1 MTPSRP
7 SSKSRPD
14 PRTRRRDAARFL
26 LHPDQL
32 KDSLSLAPQ
41 ASLRNATLA
50 GFQAALAV
58 LIALPIVVLSPWAH
72 LIGFASLGALV
83 ALFGRFAPAGRRQRI
98 VLHCGLLQV
107 AGVLLMSAAAWLGAS
122 QTLQLILLAV
132 WCGVSLF
139 ISIAGRFGAPG
150 ALIFVFAASAAIA
163 PQLTLGQVVE
173 RTAATAIVA
182 VVAWLICRAT
192 EAVRQAPSTAR
203 DTPEDPLPPL
213 RSRLIAAGRTVAGA
227 AVAIVVSLALD
238 GQHPAWAAMGAL
250 AVMQG
255 PQLHIVMNRALQ
267 RTGGTAIGALLA
279 WLLLLQDPSVW
290 VLIAVLAALQLL
302 TEMVIGFNYALGQV
316 LVTPMALL
324 MTYLGAGR
332 AVGSEMASD
341 RIVETLIGVAVGVV
355 LSVAFSSADERAHLA
370 RRRERPAADR

>member
-1 MTPSRP
+1 MTPTKP
-7 SSKSRPD
+7 PSKSQPD
-14 PRTRRRDAARFL
+14 QRTRRRDAARLL

-32 KDSLSLAPQ
+32 KDSLSLARQ

-50 GFQAALAV
+50 GFQAALTVAV
-58 LIALPIVVLSPWAH
+58 ALPLVVLSPWAH

-122 QTLQLILLAV
+122 QALQLILLAV

-182 VVAWLICRAT
+182 ALAWLICLAT
-192 EAVRQAPSTAR
+192 EAVRQAPSPAR
-203 DTPEDPLPPL
+203 DTPAEPF

>member
-1 MTPSRP
+1 VTPTDPRP
-7 SSKSRPD
+7 ER
-14 PRTRRRDAARFL
+14 RTRRREAARLL
-26 LHPDQL
+26 LHPVQL
-32 KDSLSLAPQ
+32 RDSLSVAPQ

-50 GFQAALAV
+50 GLQAALAV

-83 ALFGRFAPAGRRQRI
+83 ALFGRFAPAGRRQSV
-98 VLHCGLLQV
+98 VLLCGLFQV
-107 AGVLLMSAAAWLGAS
+107 ASVLLMSMAVWLGAP
-122 QTLQLILLAV
+122 QGVQLALLAI
-132 WCGVSLF
+132 WCGVCLF
-139 ISIAGRFGAPG
+139 VTILGRFGAPG
-150 ALIFVFAASAAIA
+150 ALIFVFAASAAMA

-182 VVAWLICRAT
+182 ALAWLVCLVT
-192 EAVRQAPSTAR
+192 EAGRHVPPPAGDRL
-203 DTPEDPLPPL
+203 EDPLPPL

-227 AVAIVVSLALD
+227 GLAIVVSLALD

-267 RTGGTAIGALLA
+267 RMGGTTIGALLA

-302 TEMVIGFNYALGQV
+302 TEVVIGFNYAFGQV

-324 MTYLGAGR
+324 MTYLGAAR
-332 AVGSEMASD
+332 ALGPEMASE

-355 LSVAFSSADERAHLA
+355 LSVVFSSADERAHLA
-370 RRRERPAADR
+370 HRIRPAPDR